1 MLRNVLQEDM
11 LVSEK
16 PLVSVIIPAYN
27 TESYIGKC
35 LKSVQTQTYENLE
48 VLVIDDGST
57 DGTGAVCRRFAEA
70 DSRFRVLHKE
80 NSGVSDSRN
89 LGLEQ
94 AEGKYLVFVD
104 SDDHVKPDY
113 VHTLVSEA
121 EREDVQLVCGE
132 FFFEEDGREVKHDS
146 ILGEGERM
154 LLTRA
159 EAIELLPNKGS
170 FQGYIC
176 SKLFLLEVIRREKLR
191 FDRNVKVW
199 EDMLFCLE
207 YLTRIQRV
215 SYVGRPIYDYVQ
227 RSGSAMA
234 DEGVLNEF
242 TQLTALEKMWQIA
255 QPMQGAFHDYVRDS
269 YALNLVAAL
278 GKPGFRDEASVK
290 EVLEKTEALHAKLPV
305 KHAMKRFIFRYAKFA
320 PGILWGRI

>member
-27 TESYIGKC
+27 TESFIDKC
-35 LKSVQTQTYENLE
+35 LKSVQVQTYVNLE

-70 DSRFRVLHKE
+70 DSRFRVLRKE

-94 AEGKYLVFVD
+94 AKGKYLVFVD

-113 VHTLVSEA
+113 VQTLVSEA

-146 ILGEGERM
+146 ILGEEERM

-176 SKLFLLEVIRREKLR
+176 SKLFLSEVIRREKLR

-199 EDMLFCLE
+199 EDMLFCLQ
-207 YLTRIQRV
+207 YLTKIQKV

-234 DEGVLNEF
+234 DARVLNEF

-278 GKPGFRDEASVK
+278 GKPGFQEETSVK
-290 EVLEKTEALHAKLPV
+290 AVLEKTEALHGRLPV

-320 PGILWGRI
+320 SRILWGRI

>member
-1 MLRNVLQEDM
+1 M
-11 LVSEK
+11 SEN

-27 TESYIGKC
+27 TEGYIGKC

-48 VLVIDDGST
+48 IIVIDDGST
-57 DGTGAVCRRFAEA
+57 DGTGEICRRFAET
-70 DSRFRVLHKE
+70 DRRFRVLHKE

-94 AEGKYLVFVD
+94 AKGKYLVFVD

-113 VHTLVSEA
+113 VHTLLSEA
-121 EREDVQLVCGE
+121 EGEDVQLVCGE
-132 FFFEEDGREVKHDS
+132 FSFEEDGREVKHDS

-154 LLTRA
+154 LLTRD
-159 EAIELLPNKGS
+159 EAIGLLPNKGS

-176 SKLFLLEVIRREKLR
+176 SKLFLSEVIQRERLR

-207 YLTRIQRV
+207 YLTRIQKV
-215 SYVGRPIYDYVQ
+215 SYVGRPIYAYVQ

-234 DEGVLNEF
+234 DERVLNEF

-278 GKPGFRDEASVK
+278 GKPGFQDKATQEQI
-290 EVLEKTEALHAKLPV
+290 LKTVDGLRGRLPV
-305 KHAMKRFIFRYAKFA
+305 KHAMKRFVFQYIKFVAKF
-320 PGILWGRI
+320 LWGRR